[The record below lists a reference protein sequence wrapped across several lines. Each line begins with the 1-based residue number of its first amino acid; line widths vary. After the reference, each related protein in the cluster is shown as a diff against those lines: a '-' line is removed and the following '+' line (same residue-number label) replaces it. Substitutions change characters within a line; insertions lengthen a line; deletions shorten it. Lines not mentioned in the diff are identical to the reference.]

1 MGGSAQI
8 NYSVTTLLSYSP
20 KMRKALF
27 PGSFDPFTNGH
38 LDVVRRGVEL
48 FDEIIVAIGNNSS
61 KTRYLPIEQMTT
73 LIEQVFQDEP
83 RVKVQAYK
91 GLTADFAREVGARFL
106 LRGLRNTTDFEY
118 ENTIAQANR
127 HVNPELETV
136 FLITSPVLA
145 AISST
150 IIREIHRF
158 GGNVNDFVPFALPP
172 YEG

>member
-1 MGGSAQI
+1 
-8 NYSVTTLLSYSP
+8 
-20 KMRKALF
+20 MRIALF

-38 LDVVRRGVEL
+38 LDVVRRGAEL
-48 FDEIIVAIGNNSS
+48 FDHIIIAIGNNSS
-61 KTRYLPIEQMTT
+61 KTRYLPVEQTVD
-73 LIEQVFQDEP
+73 IINEVFRDEP
-83 RVKVQAYK
+83 RVSVQAYK
-91 GLTADFAREVGARFL
+91 GLTADFARETGARFL

-136 FLITSPVLA
+136 FLITSPALA

-158 GGNVNDFVPFALPP
+158 GGNVDDFVPFQMPP
-172 YEG
+172 AQQP

>member
-1 MGGSAQI
+1 
-8 NYSVTTLLSYSP
+8 
-20 KMRKALF
+20 MRIALF

-48 FDEIIVAIGNNSS
+48 FDQVIVAIGNNSS
-61 KTRYLPIEQMTT
+61 KQRYLPVEQMQE
-73 LIEQVFQDEP
+73 LIAEVFREEP
-83 RVKVQAYK
+83 RVLVRTYK
-91 GLTADFAREVGARFL
+91 GLTADFARHTGARFL

-127 HVNPELETV
+127 HLNPDLETV
-136 FLITSPVLA
+136 FLITSPTLA

-158 GGNVNDFVPFALPP
+158 GGNVDDFVPFALPP
-172 YEG
+172 RPEQ

>member
-1 MGGSAQI
+1 
-8 NYSVTTLLSYSP
+8 
-20 KMRKALF
+20 MRVALF

-38 LDVVRRGVEL
+38 LDVVRRGATL
-48 FDEIIVAIGNNSS
+48 FDQVIIAIGNNSS
-61 KTRYLPIEQMTT
+61 KQRYLPVEQMIP
-73 LIEQVFQDEP
+73 LIEHVFQDEP
-83 RVKVQAYK
+83 RVIVRSYK
-91 GLTADFAREVGARFL
+91 GLTADYAREVGAKFL

-158 GGNVNDFVPFALPP
+158 GGNVDDFVPFSLPAP
-172 YEG
+172 PQL